1 VAILVNWNASKKTK
15 GHSLTKTSDF
25 THKSGVFS
33 IQFLKFNLPVGLKH
47 QIVLFVEIALVYRKS
62 WQFVILHKRFQDG
75 QLGPTWS

>member
-1 VAILVNWNASKKTK
+1 MKKENFSNNIYSLVHPTSLAKIIKIPIRGASS
-15 GHSLTKTSDF
+15 HL
-25 THKSGVFS
+25 
-33 IQFLKFNLPVGLKH
+33 FLKFYLPVGLKY